1 MVLCNIGGKSP
12 PENRAFSAGMENV
25 FIFRQLPV
33 TGVMQM
39 NFLKAVAGFTNRFSQ
54 PGAVNAHCDIP
65 CGIYD
70 PHGAQVA
77 AHSVIRMTQLIQ
89 ENKDDHHALARYVK
103 VKEEHAELCKHE
115 IRIIWGD
122 YVKPEHAEKHPEIH
136 ELAWKIMKQASAA
149 RQNIDLKAAEELL
162 ESVNRFAEI
171 FWETKGISTRRAK
184 APYPTER
191 EMVYPE
197 VK

>member
-1 MVLCNIGGKSP
+1 MNVLKSIARLADRIS
-12 PENRAFSAGMENV
+12 E
-25 FIFRQLPV
+25 
-33 TGVMQM
+33 
-39 NFLKAVAGFTNRFSQ
+39 
-54 PGAVNAHCDIP
+54 PGTARAHCDIP

-70 PHGAQVA
+70 PHSAQVA
-77 AHSVIRMTQLIQ
+77 AQSVLRMAQLIQ

-136 ELAWKIMKQASAA
+136 ELVWKIMKQASAA
-149 RQNIDLKAAEELL
+149 RQNADVKTAEDLL
-162 ESVNRFAEI
+162 ESINRFAEI
-171 FWETKGISTRRAK
+171 FWETKGIPTRRAK
-184 APYPTER
+184 APYPTEG

-197 VK
+197 IK